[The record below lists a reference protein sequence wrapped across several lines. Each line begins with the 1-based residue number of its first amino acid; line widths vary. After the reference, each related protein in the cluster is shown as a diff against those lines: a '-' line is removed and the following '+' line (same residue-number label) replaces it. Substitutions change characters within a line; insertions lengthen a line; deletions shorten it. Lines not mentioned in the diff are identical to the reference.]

1 MMTRSFISMY
11 SGKPQMQKGFS
22 RSPLLSAGALSL
34 AVLMTGPVT
43 SPGLLAAEPLSHP
56 LVDNPSS
63 FLVRDARV
71 LERGETMRDMLGR
84 LDPIN
89 AIDGTSYRVYL
100 IEMDTEK
107 HTHLQVRSETFA
119 PSMALYAPDGTLL
132 EHARAGGPDAREQ
145 HLLHQAARSG
155 AYLVVVGNSESGRFG
170 SFEISAGEL
179 AGVTALN
186 FPDEVTGQLISAG
199 PSHPDTGA
207 AMARYTL
214 ELTEPTII
222 DLRVDSPAFDTFLTL
237 SEPDSPRKLAKSDDW
252 RGSDSGTGSRI
263 IRELDAGR
271 YDIAVTGYEA
281 DSQGVFSLSVGE
293 ASVSQSS
300 DFRPGRPYNGLMTTE
315 VERIPATGQ
324 TGMPLAFAVDEP
336 SLLDA
341 TMRSDDVDSILVVTD
356 AQGHLLAQDD
366 DSGGDLDARVLLDV
380 EPGDYTLWASGYG
393 DNSVGPFRLETL
405 LTPRDRVTVF
415 EDRLSGTDRLD
426 ERRQTPAREHV
437 FQIEEPTEVVLELQS
452 PAFDAYLV
460 LEDQAGHVMTEND
473 DFAEHTTDARIT
485 WNLDAGTYRAVA
497 TSYAP
502 GESGEYKLFI
512 RPLTR

>member
-1 MMTRSFISMY
+1 MKGPARSSLL
-11 SGKPQMQKGFS
+11 
-22 RSPLLSAGALSL
+22 PLGALSL
-34 AVLMTGPVT
+34 AALLSGPSALPVAM
-43 SPGLLAAEPLSHP
+43 AADELTHP

-71 LERGETMRDMLGR
+71 LQPGEPMRDMLGR

-100 IEMDTEK
+100 LEMDTEK

-132 EHARAGGPDAREQ
+132 EHARASGPDAREQ

-170 SFEISAGEL
+170 SFELSVGEL

-186 FPDEVTGQLISAG
+186 FPDEVTGQLIGAG

-214 ELTEPTII
+214 ELDEPTII
-222 DLRVDSPAFDTFLTL
+222 DLRVDSPEFDTFLTL
-237 SEPDSPRKLAKSDDW
+237 SAHESPRKLARSDDW

-263 IRELDAGR
+263 IRELGAGR
-271 YDIAVTGYEA
+271 YDIAVTGYET
-281 DSQGVFSLSVGE
+281 DSQGVFSLSIGQ

-300 DFRPGRPYNGLMTTE
+300 DFRPGQPYDGLMTAE

-324 TGMPLAFAVDEP
+324 TGMPLALSVDEP

-366 DSGGDLDARVLLDV
+366 DSGGDLDARVLLDLA
-380 EPGDYTLWASGYG
+380 PGDYTLWASGYG

-405 LTPRDRVTVF
+405 LTPEDRMTLF
-415 EDRLSGTDRLD
+415 EGRLSGSDPLD
-426 ERRQTPAREHV
+426 ARRQTPAREHV
-437 FQIEEPTEVVLELQS
+437 FQLDQPTEVVLELQS
-452 PAFDAYLV
+452 SAFDAYLV
-460 LEDQAGHVMTEND
+460 LEDEAGQVMTEND